1 MRAMKKRIPLK
12 QILAICCLLAYSFL
26 LYHVTAPKSIASV
39 MNLKQQEIDLWTI
52 GRGVIPELTIELSK
66 ADIDTLLKLL
76 EATRI
81 EHHNNLDTIGA
92 PIGTTLYSLSFSCGT
107 RLSNCYIYSNGS
119 FMYNN
124 QYWDIKTIVDR
135 DNLLNVL
142 HAYVLTGK
150 I

>member
-1 MRAMKKRIPLK
+1 MKKEIPLK
-12 QILAICCLLAYSFL
+12 QILAICFLLAYLSMV
-26 LYHVTAPKSIASV
+26 YHIATPKSIASI
-39 MNLKQQEIDLWTI
+39 MNLNQHEIDLCTI
-52 GRGVIPELTIELSK
+52 GRGIAPGLTIELSEE
-66 ADIDTLLKLL
+66 DTTSLLKLL
-76 EATRI
+76 EDTHI
-81 EHHNNLDTIGA
+81 ERHYNLNTIGA

-124 QYWDIKTIVDR
+124 QYWDIKTIVGR
-135 DNLLNVL
+135 DNLLNFL

>member
-1 MRAMKKRIPLK
+1 MKKRIPLK
-12 QILAICCLLAYSFL
+12 QILAICFLLAYLFMV
-26 LYHVTAPKSIASV
+26 YHVTAPKSIASV
-39 MNLKQQEIDLWTI
+39 MNLKQQEIDLCTI

-107 RLSNCYIYSNGS
+107 RLSNCYIYIA
-119 FMYNN
+119 MAVLCT
-124 QYWDIKTIVDR
+124 TISI
-135 DNLLNVL
+135 
-142 HAYVLTGK
+142 G